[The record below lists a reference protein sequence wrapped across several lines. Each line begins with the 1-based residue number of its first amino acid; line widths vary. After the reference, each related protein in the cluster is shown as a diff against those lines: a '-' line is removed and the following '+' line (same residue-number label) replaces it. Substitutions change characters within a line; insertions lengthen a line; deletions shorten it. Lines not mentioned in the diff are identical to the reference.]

1 MGALRPLGLRA
12 LFVRGSRHNA
22 QNMAYFK
29 HFWQNQGGNPTR
41 CKVWENFM
49 FTRGNACDILFAR
62 AGDAV
67 PAGRGT
73 RKAERLKNGKEE
85 SR

>member
-1 MGALRPLGLRA
+1 MSPF
-12 LFVRGSRHNA
+12 FVRRLVALYAKCGLFQVFWHKSRGESYALQGMGEFHV
-22 QNMAYFK
+22 YTRLRLRYTFC
-29 HFWQNQGGNPTR
+29 QGGG
-41 CKVWENFM
+41 C
-49 FTRGNACDILFAR
+49 
-62 AGDAV
+62 V